1 MNTPSETYF
10 DSLVRVI
17 GPVKKAMHPNCQEHS
32 SSLNID
38 LQSQLD
44 SAPIELE
51 QMINFLQDGI
61 DLNDKGYSKEILAIS
76 QTIMYNSRYNSKNKG
91 ISLYKEH
98 SKNTQPPFPL
108 YVAVKLYSLS
118 RLKTLVNLLY
128 FCYIYF

>member
-1 MNTPSETYF
+1 
-10 DSLVRVI
+10 
-17 GPVKKAMHPNCQEHS
+17 MHPNCQEHS

-118 RLKTLVNLLY
+118 RLKTLVDLLY